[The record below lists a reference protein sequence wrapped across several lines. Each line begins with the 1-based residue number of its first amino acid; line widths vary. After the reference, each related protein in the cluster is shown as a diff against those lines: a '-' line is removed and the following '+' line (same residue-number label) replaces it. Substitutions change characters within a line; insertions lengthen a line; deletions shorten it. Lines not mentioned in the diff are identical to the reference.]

1 MNLPTHNYRPMTAEE
16 LKEKKFRRIHDKSLE
31 QVLLHRFLNHYG
43 YEKGEVT
50 ARAIIDD
57 LLQLIERHFLI
68 CRPHDDAVLLK
79 YGQMAWPAV
88 PIEERPKRGQ
98 RVQDIPMKL
107 VVLTFLADEDVQSI
121 RKGFRSRELRIRR
134 MARWADEAFDQG
146 ALLSQLDLA
155 ILLNVSDKMVCD
167 YVNDFQNAS
176 GRLLPTRGNIHD
188 LSGHITHKREIVTL
202 YLRGLDTP
210 RIARKT
216 RHAKESVDRY
226 IRDFETVRLLTQI
239 STDPHEIGRLARLN
253 PKVVQQYLD
262 LLPLDPRTKQQ
273 EEPAASQ
280 ERQTAGLPQPPVSQD
295 TATLNKEA
303 TTDLEPTPAT
313 GVR

>member
-16 LKEKKFRRIHDKSLE
+16 IKEKKFRRIHDKSLE

-68 CRPHDDAVLLK
+68 CRPHEDAVLLK

-98 RVQDIPMKL
+98 RIQDIPMKL
-107 VVLTFLADEDVQSI
+107 VVLTFLADEDIQSI
-121 RKGFRSRELRIRR
+121 KNGFRSRELRIRR
-134 MARWADEAFDQG
+134 MVRWADEAFDQG

-155 ILLNVSDKMVCD
+155 ILLNVCDSVVSD
-167 YVNDFQNAS
+167 YVNDYQKTS

-188 LSGHITHKREIVTL
+188 LSGHITHKREIVAL
-202 YLRGLDTP
+202 YLQGYDTP

-226 IRDFETVRLLTQI
+226 IRDFETVRLLTRI
-239 STDPHEIGRLARLN
+239 STDPAEIGRLARLN

-262 LLPLDPRTKQQ
+262 LLPLDPRTDT
-273 EEPAASQ
+273 EEPADGH
-280 ERQTAGLPQPPVSQD
+280 ECRTAGPPDQPVSQD
-295 TATLNKEA
+295 TTKTNKEVPTELA
-303 TTDLEPTPAT
+303 VTPAT